1 MLEYINSSNEIVVKL
16 QQYLAPDQNTNSE
29 LMLIELKN
37 IPILIS
43 LYGQQ
48 YIEQT
53 LTNLKESLT
62 DLLQEKAII
71 EPLAFNYICVF
82 FPNIEH
88 SAIEL
93 YAKQIHDFI
102 QLFYDKIDSNTERP
116 IHLSSILTSISL
128 PAHAAHVAEGFEKA
142 LISLEMMKNG
152 NVINYYSSFT
162 DIQDHQTDFKKK
174 YVLACALKSAVIE
187 KSVRLAF
194 QPIVHSKTGETAHYE
209 SLLRMVNNEG
219 RIISAGPFIPIAEE
233 MGFINFIDELV
244 LEMVVSEL
252 KASPNV
258 TLAFN
263 LSALGVHNKDWLK
276 IAQKALQN
284 PNIASRLMVEITETA
299 AQQDL
304 SKTAYFVASLQEMGC
319 QVALDDFGSGH
330 TSFRQ
335 LKALSVDVIKIDG
348 AFIRDIVNNPDNLLF
363 VKALLS
369 MSKGFGF
376 ESVAEFV
383 ENGEIAKLLM
393 GLDVNYMQGNY
404 FCPAVNYRSWVKEN

>member
-1 MLEYINSSNEIVVKL
+1 
-16 QQYLAPDQNTNSE
+16 
-29 LMLIELKN
+29 
-37 IPILIS
+37 
-43 LYGQQ
+43 
-48 YIEQT
+48 
-53 LTNLKESLT
+53 
-62 DLLQEKAII
+62 
-71 EPLAFNYICVF
+71 
-82 FPNIEH
+82 
-88 SAIEL
+88 
-93 YAKQIHDFI
+93 
-102 QLFYDKIDSNTERP
+102 
-116 IHLSSILTSISL
+116 
-128 PAHAAHVAEGFEKA
+128 
-142 LISLEMMKNG
+142 
-152 NVINYYSSFT
+152 
-162 DIQDHQTDFKKK
+162 
-174 YVLACALKSAVIE
+174 
-187 KSVRLAF
+187 
-194 QPIVHSKTGETAHYE
+194 
-209 SLLRMVNNEG
+209 
-219 RIISAGPFIPIAEE
+219 
-233 MGFINFIDELV
+233 
-244 LEMVVSEL
+244 
-252 KASPNV
+252 
-258 TLAFN
+258 